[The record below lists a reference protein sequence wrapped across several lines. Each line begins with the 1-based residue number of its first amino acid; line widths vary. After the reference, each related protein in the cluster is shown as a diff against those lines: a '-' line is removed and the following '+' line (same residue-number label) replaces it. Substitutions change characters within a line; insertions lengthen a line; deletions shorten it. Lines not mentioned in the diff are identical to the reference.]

1 MVYVPFMKD
10 FSVQEKILFCQPLP
24 ARAKQ
29 DRSSRLWMIFKS
41 HSLRLMTMQEKYFF
55 RCILYLHISAVW
67 GKNIKI
73 LQKTFSIL
81 DREEKLLLRVS
92 ATKEQWKQIKQ
103 MNYLQLMTSNT
114 QRTQLYEWP
123 RQTKTTQGLCGLMRR
138 QQYI

>member
-1 MVYVPFMKD
+1 
-10 FSVQEKILFCQPLP
+10 
-24 ARAKQ
+24 
-29 DRSSRLWMIFKS
+29 
-41 HSLRLMTMQEKYFF
+41 MQEKYFF